1 MLTGTGQQPFLVVK
15 LGLLTVW
22 AGKLLKGG
30 REGKSRLLNR
40 LTVSGYA
47 KKYPDNART
56 GSWMSRD
63 PQVLIQVLRDEKM
76 NFQFTRGAYE
86 ALFRT
91 VEEDI
96 NRRRAAKMPKD
107 LPLLILSG
115 EEDPV
120 GGYGKGVRR
129 FEAMLNKTGM
139 QNVTCHIYP
148 GARHE
153 LLNDYNK
160 EEVTAEIR
168 AWCNEICSRGKRR
181 NAGG

>member
-1 MLTGTGQQPFLVVK
+1 MGSFLARRYLIYHGERIDGAVLIGTGQQPFLMVK

-76 NFQFTRGAYE
+76 NFKFTRGAYE

-120 GGYGKGVRR
+120 RR
-129 FEAMLNKTGM
+129 QAKMS
-139 QNVTCHIYP
+139 
-148 GARHE
+148 A
-153 LLNDYNK
+153 
-160 EEVTAEIR
+160 
-168 AWCNEICSRGKRR
+168 CSD
-181 NAGG
+181 